1 MKSLVIRGGRPLR
14 GTVSVPGDKSISH
27 RAALLGA
34 IADGE
39 TRITG
44 FLRGEDCLSTLR
56 CLGELG
62 VAIEDDGEEIVV
74 HGRGSEGLDA
84 PKVPLDVGNAG
95 TLMRL
100 LAGLVAAYPIQAT
113 LDGDSSIRR
122 RPMDRIAIPLRTMGA
137 EVSGQGERCLPPIS
151 VQGGDLQPITYRSP
165 VASAQVKSCVLL
177 AGLRSEGVTRVIE
190 PGPSR
195 DHTERMLAGFG
206 ARIEQRGLTCELTG
220 PAELVGRSVRVPGDI
235 SSAAFHVVAGTVVE
249 GSSITV
255 EGVGVNPTR
264 TGLLDILEEMGA
276 LVTRGPV
283 SQADAEPVADLRCAT
298 SALRGIGIGGDLI
311 PRAIDEI
318 PIAALAACRAE
329 AATVIRDAAE
339 LRVKESDRIAT
350 TACLLAAFGARVE
363 AHEDGMTIH
372 PGPLRPAEVESEGDH
387 RIAMTGVIAG
397 LAAEGESRVRDTA
410 CIDTSFPGFVEG
422 LRTLGADVEEVT
434 E

>member
-1 MKSLVIRGGRPLR
+1 MI
-14 GTVSVPGDKSISH
+14 
-27 RAALLGA
+27 
-34 IADGE
+34 
-39 TRITG
+39 
-44 FLRGEDCLSTLR
+44 
-56 CLGELG
+56 
-62 VAIEDDGEEIVV
+62 
-74 HGRGSEGLDA
+74 
-84 PKVPLDVGNAG
+84 
-95 TLMRL
+95 
-100 LAGLVAAYPIQAT
+100 
-113 LDGDSSIRR
+113 
-122 RPMDRIAIPLRTMGA
+122 
-137 EVSGQGERCLPPIS
+137 
-151 VQGGDLQPITYRSP
+151 
-165 VASAQVKSCVLL
+165 
-177 AGLRSEGVTRVIE
+177 
-190 PGPSR
+190 
-195 DHTERMLAGFG
+195 
-206 ARIEQRGLTCELTG
+206 
-220 PAELVGRSVRVPGDI
+220 
-235 SSAAFHVVAGTVVE
+235 E

-283 SQADAEPVADLRCAT
+283 AQADAEPVADLRCAT
-298 SALRGIGIGGDLI
+298 STLRGIGIGGDLI

-372 PGPLRPAEVESEGDH
+372 PGPLRPAEVESEADH

-397 LAAEGESRVRDTA
+397 LAARGESRVRDTA

-422 LRTLGADVEEVT
+422 LRSLGADVEEVT